1 MDKSFRIDLI
11 LSYWIFLWF
20 ILYVCKITKYSP
32 KFPLIIGIA
41 ENILLLV
48 SMIAYGTSSGV
59 IFYFAVFVVFAK
71 ILPFYYLINEPI
83 KMVDIYVALTLFL
96 LFNIWLHINN
106 RTFLGNIN
114 AIRNSIIY
122 EKNDTPFMA
131 FIYWMRNCTANRN

>member
-1 MDKSFRIDLI
+1 MDKSFRVDLI

-32 KFPLIIGIA
+32 KFPLILGIA

-48 SMIAYGTSSGV
+48 SMLVYGTSVSV
-59 IFYFAVFVVFAK
+59 ILYFVLFVVLTKLF
-71 ILPFYYLINEPI
+71 PFYYLINEPI
-83 KMVDIYVALTLFL
+83 KMVDIYVALALFL
-96 LFNIWLHINN
+96 LFNIWLHINKL
-106 RTFLGNIN
+106 TFFGNIN

-131 FIYWMRNCTANRN
+131 FIYWMRNYTTNRS